1 MKRWRRRLI
10 IERTEYEQIKSLPLD
25 IKIMKTKQRI
35 REFVYHFGEDSVYVS
50 FSGGK
55 DSTVL
60 LDLVWSEFP
69 NVPAVFCNTGVEFPE
84 IVQFVKWVQTFGPV
98 EIMRPKLSFKQVLAK
113 YGYPVVSK
121 EQAHYIYEYRHTKSE
136 NVRNLRWNGRPK
148 DGHYKISEKWKYL
161 TAAPFEI
168 SEKCCDALKKRP
180 SKAYEKESGRIRIVG
195 TTAAE
200 SSLRLNQYL
209 RWGCNV
215 FDGSK
220 KKSAPMSF
228 WTDQDVLAYIKEKH
242 LPICSVYGD
251 IEETECGQLTTTGEN
266 RTGCMFCAFGAHLE
280 KGENRY
286 QRLKRT
292 HPKLWEVCMDR
303 FGFREVLEYIH
314 VPIEPE
320 YETTEDR

>member
-1 MKRWRRRLI
+1 
-10 IERTEYEQIKSLPLD
+10 
-25 IKIMKTKQRI
+25 MKTKQRI

-98 EIMRPKLSFKQVLAK
+98 EIIRPKLSFKQVLAK

-121 EQAHYIYEYRHTKSE
+121 EQSQFIYEYRHTKSDYMKW
-136 NVRNLRWNGRPK
+136 LRMNGK
-148 DGHYKISEKWKYL
+148 AGYGKISEKWKYL
-161 TAAPFEI
+161 TEAPFEV
-168 SEKCCDALKKRP
+168 SHKCCYALKKSP
-180 SKAYEKESGRIRIVG
+180 MNKYAKSTDKHMIVG
-195 TTAAE
+195 TTASE
-200 SSLRLNQYL
+200 SQRRLSTYL
-209 RWGCNV
+209 KYGCNV
-215 FDGSK
+215 FEEKSPR
-220 KKSAPMSF
+220 SAPMSF

-251 IEETECGQLTTTGEN
+251 IEKTECGHLTTTGEA

-292 HPKLWEVCMDR
+292 HPKLWKVCMDR

-320 YETTEDR
+320 DETTEDQ